1 MEWLTKL
8 TEGLCKLLNV
18 IAGCALTF
26 MMLLTVADVIL
37 RFFHMPI
44 VGAYELVAFA
54 GGVVIGFAIPMTS
67 FKKGHIF
74 VDFFILRF
82 SLKTRNLFHLTTRLA
97 GLVLFFIIGWNMIH
111 MGMDMLRTGEVSL
124 TLELPFYPVVYGI
137 GFACFIQCL
146 VLLVQIG
153 QVFGGTYE

>member
-1 MEWLTKL
+1 MEWFTKQ

-26 MMLLTVADVIL
+26 MMLLTVTDVIL
-37 RFFHMPI
+37 RFFRMPV

-54 GGVVIGFAIPMTS
+54 GGVVVGFAIPMTS

-82 SLKTRNLFHLTTRLA
+82 QPKTRMLFHLTTRLM
-97 GLVLFFIIGWNMIH
+97 GLVLFLIIGWNMIR
-111 MGMDMLRTGEVSL
+111 MGMDMLHSGEVSL

-137 GFACFIQCL
+137 GLACFVQCL
-146 VLLVQIG
+146 VILTQIA

>member
-1 MEWLTKL
+1 MEWFTKQ

-26 MMLLTVADVIL
+26 MMLLTVTDVIL
-37 RFFHMPI
+37 RFFRMPV

-82 SLKTRNLFHLTTRLA
+82 QPKTRMIFHLTTRLM
-97 GLVLFFIIGWNMIH
+97 GLGLFTIIGWNMFR

-137 GFACFIQCL
+137 GLACFVQCL
-146 VLLVQIG
+146 VILVQIV

>member
-1 MEWLTKL
+1 MEWLTKQ

-37 RFFHMPI
+37 RFFRMPI

-74 VDFFILRF
+74 VDFFVLRF
-82 SLKTRNLFHLTTRLA
+82 SHKTRNLFHLTTRLM
-97 GLVLFFIIGWNMIH
+97 GLVLFSIVGWNMIR
-111 MGMDMLRTGEVSL
+111 MGMDMIRTGEVSL

-137 GFACFIQCL
+137 GLACFVQCL
-146 VLLVQIG
+146 VILIQIV